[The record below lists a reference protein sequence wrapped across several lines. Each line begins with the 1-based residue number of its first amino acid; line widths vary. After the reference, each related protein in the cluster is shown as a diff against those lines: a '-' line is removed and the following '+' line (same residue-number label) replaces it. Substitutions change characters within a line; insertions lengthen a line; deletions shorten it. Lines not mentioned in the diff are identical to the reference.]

1 MVLWAIRHRPGV
13 ILSQASRP
21 LPALLAFPPVRMGRG
36 RMGLGLRSD
45 FASKVNIAAVC
56 AALAFV
62 GLIVMGIF

>member
-1 MVLWAIRHRPGV
+1 
-13 ILSQASRP
+13 
-21 LPALLAFPPVRMGRG
+21 
-36 RMGLGLRSD
+36 MGLGLRSD